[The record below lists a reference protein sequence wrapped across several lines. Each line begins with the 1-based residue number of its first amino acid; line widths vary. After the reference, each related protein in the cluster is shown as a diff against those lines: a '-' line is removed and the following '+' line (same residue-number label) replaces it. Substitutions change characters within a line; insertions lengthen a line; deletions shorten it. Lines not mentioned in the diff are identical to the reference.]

1 MANQANVVEINEGQT
16 KIFTVSAANYIGSK
30 TKPATADKNQLMPIV
45 IPTIEGGQ
53 LPETARILP
62 GTIAQRAGIEAG
74 KSYQLSVTNGGPR
87 PYVDKQTGEEKVGT
101 QWNYLVLHTLSFKDL
116 RDIQNEQS
124 NSSAV
129 KAPTNNVVAN
139 PFQ

>member
-1 MANQANVVEINEGQT
+1 MANEANSMIAEGQS
-16 KIFTVSAANYIGSK
+16 KMFTVSVANYSGSK
-30 TKPATADKNQLMPIV
+30 TKPATADSNGLMPV
-45 IPTIEGGQ
+45 ILPSIEGGQ
-53 LPETARILP
+53 LPETARVVT
-62 GTIAQRAGIEAG
+62 GTVAQRAGLVAG
-74 KSYQLSVTNGGPR
+74 KSYQISVSNGGPR
-87 PYVDKQTGEEKVGT
+87 TYPDKATGEERTGT
-101 QWNYLVLHTLSFKDL
+101 QWNYQVLHELSFKDL